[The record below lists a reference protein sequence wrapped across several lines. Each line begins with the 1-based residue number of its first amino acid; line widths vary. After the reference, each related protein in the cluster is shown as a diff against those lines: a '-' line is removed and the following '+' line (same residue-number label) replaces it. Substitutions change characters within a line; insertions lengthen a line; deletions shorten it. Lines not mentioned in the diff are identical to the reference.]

1 MVTSQ
6 LNEWVKAWESQ
17 NTNLYLSFYSKNFK
31 DPKRSRS
38 KWEAKRRQSLQN
50 ASNIL
55 IQVSKIRIELLD
67 DRIKM
72 TFIQRYEAKNIVD
85 LGEKELIWKKEG
97 RKWKILKETWSP
109 SFLLDYK

>member
-1 MVTSQ
+1 
-6 LNEWVKAWESQ
+6 
-17 NTNLYLSFYSKNFK
+17 
-31 DPKRSRS
+31 
-38 KWEAKRRQSLQN
+38 
-50 ASNIL
+50 
-55 IQVSKIRIELLD
+55 
-67 DRIKM
+67 M